1 MSITLD
7 LPEGLVSELREEAE
21 RLGLSLGDYVVRLLA
36 TGRASGPL
44 PTTGAE
50 LVAYWRE
57 QGIVGSRPDI
67 SDSPNHARQVRSQA
81 EQRSR
86 D

>member
-7 LPEGLVSELREEAE
+7 LPEGLVGELTEEA
-21 RLGLSLGDYVVRLLA
+21 RRQGLPLGEYVARLLA

-50 LVAYWRE
+50 LVAYWKE
-57 QGIVGSRPDI
+57 HGVVGSRPEI
-67 SDSPNHARQVRSQA
+67 SDSVGHACTVCSQA
-81 EQRSR
+81 TQRFR